1 MRYCVLGSGLMGKVV
16 AYDLLQQN
24 DTDLVFLTDNDEKK
38 LHEAKIF
45 LNNDSRLKTQNLDV
59 SNEKQLVQ
67 IFGNVDA
74 AIAAVSYKFNE
85 YITKIAIK
93 TKTHLCDLG
102 GNNDVVNAQLGL
114 HKHAEEAGISI
125 IPDCGLAPGMVS
137 VLVKH
142 GLKKYDW
149 ADTVKIRVGGLP
161 LNPKNE
167 LKYEK
172 LFSVDGLIN
181 EYAEPVRVLKNG
193 KIEVVEPLT
202 EVEPIEFPVGIYCS
216 KPLLEAFT
224 TSGGVSTLVET
235 YKERLVNLDYKTIR
249 YQGHCEK
256 LHELKKIGLF
266 TKEYFERELPVCQD
280 DVTLVKIIFEGAKN
294 KHELVIIDRA
304 TTKPEITSMM
314 RMTAFSASIIA
325 QMQARQEINIY
336 GVCPQEQ
343 CVPPDIFISELK
355 KRNIVINSL

>member
-1 MRYCVLGSGLMGKVV
+1 MRYCVLGSGLMGKAV

-24 DTDLVFLTDNDEKK
+24 DADFVLLADNDEKK

-59 SNEKQLVQ
+59 GNEKQLVQ
-67 IFGNVDA
+67 IFDNVDA

-137 VLVKH
+137 ILVKH
-142 GLKKYDW
+142 GLEKYDW

-181 EYAEPVRVLKNG
+181 EYVEPV
-193 KIEVVEPLT
+193 KILQEGQIKILDPLT
-202 EVEPIEFPVGIYCS
+202 ETEEIIFPEPFG
-216 KPLLEAFT
+216 KLEAFT

-235 YKERLVNLDYKTIR
+235 YKERLINLDYKTIR

-256 LHELKKIGLF
+256 LHELQKKGLF
-266 TKEYFERELPVCQD
+266 TKEYFERELPVCQN
-280 DVTLVKIIFEGAKN
+280 DVTLVKIIFEGAEN

-314 RMTAFSASIIA
+314 RMTAFSASIIS
-325 QMQARQEINIY
+325 QMQARKEINIY
-336 GVCPQEQ
+336 GVCPQEK
-343 CVPPDIFISELK
+343 CVSPNIFISELK
-355 KRNIVINSL
+355 KRNIVIKGL

>member
-1 MRYCVLGSGLMGKVV
+1 MRYCVLGSGLMGKAV

-24 DTDLVFLTDNDEKK
+24 DADFVLLADNDEKK

-59 SNEKQLVQ
+59 GNEKQLVQ
-67 IFGNVDA
+67 IFDNVDA

-137 VLVKH
+137 ILVKH
-142 GLKKYDW
+142 GLEKYDW

-181 EYAEPVRVLKNG
+181 EYVEPV
-193 KIEVVEPLT
+193 KILQEGQIKILDPLT
-202 EVEPIEFPVGIYCS
+202 ETEEIIFPEPFG
-216 KPLLEAFT
+216 KLEAFT

-235 YKERLVNLDYKTIR
+235 YKERLINLDYKTIR

-256 LHELKKIGLF
+256 LHELQKKGLF
-266 TKEYFERELPVCQD
+266 TKEYFERELPVCQN
-280 DVTLVKIIFEGAKN
+280 DVTLVKIIFEGKGN
-294 KHELVIIDRA
+294 NHELVIIDRA

-314 RMTAFSASIIA
+314 RMTAFSASIIS
-325 QMQARQEINIY
+325 QMQARKEINIY
-336 GVCPQEQ
+336 GVCPQEK
-343 CVPPDIFISELK
+343 CVSPNIFISELK
-355 KRNIVINSL
+355 KRNIVIKGL